1 LILPQL
7 PQKMKL
13 TSKVVKIGPKIIVL
27 LPTILIPETHC
38 RIRGWRISNCWPSK
52 AREKMSRR
60 KSAQGEETLCVRV
73 RERLC
78 VWKRERECVYV
89 RERVCV

>member
-13 TSKVVKIGPKIIVL
+13 TSKVVIIDPKIIVS

-38 RIRGWRISNCWPSK
+38 TVTFMHLDFRDETFNLIDDVTS
-52 AREKMSRR
+52 
-60 KSAQGEETLCVRV
+60 SALQGDIFSPF
-73 RERLC
+73 
-78 VWKRERECVYV
+78 
-89 RERVCV
+89 